1 MATRHS
7 FLSTTG
13 LIRAPSNAS
22 SVVSLYPASS
32 PVDSSTSTQKKTK
45 NLKSKNIKN
54 LTLQAT
60 PSQQQTS
67 LKRRIHSGGVI
78 PLGPVFIVGMA
89 VVLSL
94 FYIGALSFAFIGAED
109 ELVFKD
115 MLNDLAM
122 NDPGVSVIDL
132 EDTFIGSSNRR
143 G

>member
-32 PVDSSTSTQKKTK
+32 PVDSSTSTQKTK

-115 MLNDLAM
+115 MLNDLAK

-132 EDTFIGSSNRR
+132 GVEFISSSNH
-143 G
+143 